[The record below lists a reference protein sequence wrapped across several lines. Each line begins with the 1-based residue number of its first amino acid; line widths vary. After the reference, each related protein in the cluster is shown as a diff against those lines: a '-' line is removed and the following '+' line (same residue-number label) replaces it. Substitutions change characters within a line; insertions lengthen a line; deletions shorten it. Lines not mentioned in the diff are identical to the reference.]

1 MSFLTISVI
10 VLWII
15 IIFQSV
21 LIFYSTKFV
30 AQFLQTFRLSG
41 NQAITENLIVGEEVP
56 LFRERDQLKRE
67 IELVSNKGKYT
78 LLLFAGAQCGYCKE
92 LIPSLLD
99 IQERF
104 DLRTIVISQENL
116 NQYHS
121 NELSFINSEHLFK
134 SYRIQMVPTMM
145 LIDNKNHLVTY
156 LDVHHS
162 HGLKILLDNY
172 FRNSTLNKEVV

>member
-1 MSFLTISVI
+1 MSFLTVSII
-10 VLWII
+10 ILWII

-41 NQAITENLIVGEEVP
+41 NQAISEDLIVGEEVP
-56 LFRERDQLKRE
+56 LFREKDQLKRE

-92 LIPSLLD
+92 ILSNLSD
-99 IQERF
+99 IQEQF
-104 DLRTIVISQENL
+104 DLRVIVISRENL
-116 NQYHS
+116 NEYHS
-121 NELSFINSEHLFK
+121 KELSFIHSDHLFK

-162 HGLKILLDNY
+162 HGLRILLDNY